1 MGVGAARATASK
13 SATSLLDSVGRA
25 GAAPTPSA
33 GVINAPYVG
42 GYNFTPK
49 MAMQYNA
56 MSNQGKEIFRKELG
70 NMSPNRLTQFE
81 RFLKGEAQTPLGG
94 AGGGVTGGAFGPD
107 IIRP

>member
-1 MGVGAARATASK
+1 MGV
-13 SATSLLDSVGRA
+13 
-25 GAAPTPSA
+25 

-56 MSNQGKEIFRKELG
+56 MSNQGKEIFRRELG

-81 RFLKGEAQTPLGG
+81 RFLLGD
-94 AGGGVTGGAFGPD
+94 AGGVVENGVIPG
-107 IIRP
+107 R

>member
-56 MSNQGKEIFRKELG
+56 MSNQGKKIFRRELG

-81 RFLKGEAQTPLGG
+81 RFLKGEDQTPLGG
-94 AGGGVTGGAFGPD
+94 AGGGVTKGLQSTP
-107 IIRP
+107 

>member
-33 GVINAPYVG
+33 TGVINVPYVG

-56 MSNQGKEIFRKELG
+56 MSNQGKAMFRRELG

-81 RFLKGEAQTPLGG
+81 RFLKGEDQTPLGG
-94 AGGGVTGGAFGPD
+94 AGGVVENGVMKTNY
-107 IIRP
+107 